1 MTDLDDRISEYAKW
15 IESRY
20 DDSHELRAKGKNGYI
35 DGKADA
41 YESSPSQRRTSTSL
55 RGRLMMISQYDKDM
69 CCLYI
74 AEGMSYIW
82 QQRWNQELS
91 RILESLA
98 DRKLMKRVHGGY
110 AITLK
115 GLLAVKVWRL
125 HLFLFHHD
133 EYKYFRRKK

>member
-1 MTDLDDRISEYAKW
+1 
-15 IESRY
+15 
-20 DDSHELRAKGKNGYI
+20 
-35 DGKADA
+35 
-41 YESSPSQRRTSTSL
+41 
-55 RGRLMMISQYDKDM
+55 MISRYDKDM

-74 AEGMSYIW
+74 AEGMNYIW
-82 QQRWNQELS
+82 QQRENQELS

-125 HLFLFHHD
+125 HLFLFHHG

>member
-1 MTDLDDRISEYAKW
+1 
-15 IESRY
+15 
-20 DDSHELRAKGKNGYI
+20 
-35 DGKADA
+35 
-41 YESSPSQRRTSTSL
+41 
-55 RGRLMMISQYDKDM
+55 MISQYDKDM

-74 AEGMSYIW
+74 AEGMTYIW
-82 QQRWNQELS
+82 QQQGNQELS

-125 HLFLFHHD
+125 HLFLFHHG

>member
-1 MTDLDDRISEYAKW
+1 MRKRMTAYWWDKDKNAVAISYK
-15 IESRY
+15 
-20 DDSHELRAKGKNGYI
+20 DN
-35 DGKADA
+35 
-41 YESSPSQRRTSTSL
+41 
-55 RGRLMMISQYDKDM
+55 SQYDKDM

>member
-1 MTDLDDRISEYAKW
+1 
-15 IESRY
+15 
-20 DDSHELRAKGKNGYI
+20 
-35 DGKADA
+35 
-41 YESSPSQRRTSTSL
+41 
-55 RGRLMMISQYDKDM
+55 MISQYDKDM

-125 HLFLFHHD
+125 HLFLGSSPHVRGALKD
-133 EYKYFRRKK
+133 EARFNATAGIIPACAGSTPHGGVCCMVQRDHPRMCGEHAFRSAWI